1 LPLVITVGISIR
13 LQEVGWHKPS
23 LPRVPEDAVD
33 RAARRVAAE
42 EKKKKKDAEKAWA
55 RERMRARDAL
65 EKLHRRQERE
75 GLPREPSSETPD
87 DDDDDEDD
95 DEEDDMAARLG
106 LSPSLRLGQEPSSQ
120 PRVGWCRQSPELG
133 RRGPGPKSGGR
144 PRGYLTPRPWELR

>member
-1 LPLVITVGISIR
+1 MRDPGECPLPPSPCVGLPLILTVGISIC

-23 LPRVPEDAVD
+23 LPQVPEDAVD

-42 EKKKKKDAEKAWA
+42 KKKKKDAEKARA

-65 EKLHRRQERE
+65 EKLRCRQERE
-75 GLPREPSSETPD
+75 GLPREPSPETPD

-106 LSPSLRLGQEPSSQ
+106 FSPGLWLGQEPSS
-120 PRVGWCRQSPELG
+120 
-133 RRGPGPKSGGR
+133 
-144 PRGYLTPRPWELR
+144 